1 MENGNPFYTVF
12 TLFTT
17 QHFIFTQNRDK
28 LFWCSIPSSE
38 VASARLPS
46 AAGHWAPAV
55 SPDRLAAVLKTL
67 QTQIHGLFLFHKLFI
82 GRLDEEMMA
91 PACLPWWGWSET
103 QWRICI
109 LAARGHGTWIMS
121 IRFWSPDFEYF
132 RVKMAKVLTWTETPL
147 SKVSPK
153 SASALQK
160 SV

>member
-1 MENGNPFYTVF
+1 MEREEELDKHDEKSLAIIRNHSQFWITRLMQIFLSLIPPPPAVPLRAELHGNPFYTVF

-67 QTQIHGLFLFHKLFI
+67 QIQIHGLFLFHKLFI
-82 GRLDEEMMA
+82 ERLDEEMKT
-91 PACLPWWGWSET
+91 PASLPWWGWSEAVAH
-103 QWRICI
+103 
-109 LAARGHGTWIMS
+109 LHSAAC
-121 IRFWSPDFEYF
+121 
-132 RVKMAKVLTWTETPL
+132 
-147 SKVSPK
+147 
-153 SASALQK
+153 
-160 SV
+160 